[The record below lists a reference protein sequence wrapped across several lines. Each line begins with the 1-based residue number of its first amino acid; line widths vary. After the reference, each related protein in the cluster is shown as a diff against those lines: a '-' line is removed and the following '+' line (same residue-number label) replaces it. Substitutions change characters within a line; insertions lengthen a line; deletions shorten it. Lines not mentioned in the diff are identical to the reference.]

1 MKVKLNKEDVVAIV
15 LSSIWVAVIGIMIF
29 VR

>member
-1 MKVKLNKEDVVAIV
+1 MKVKLNKEDMVAIV
-15 LSSIWVAVIGIMIF
+15 VGSIWVAVIGIMIF

>member
-15 LSSIWVAVIGIMIF
+15 VSFIWVAVIGIMIF

>member
-15 LSSIWVAVIGIMIF
+15 VSSIWVAVIGIMILA
-29 VR
+29 R

>member
-1 MKVKLNKEDVVAIV
+1 MKVKLNKEDVAVAIV
-15 LSSIWVAVIGIMIF
+15 ISIWVAVIGIMIF

>member
-15 LSSIWVAVIGIMIF
+15 VSSIWVAVIGIMIF

>member
-15 LSSIWVAVIGIMIF
+15 VSSIWVAVIGIMIF
-29 VR
+29 AR

>member
-1 MKVKLNKEDVVAIV
+1 MKIRLNKEDVVAIV
-15 LSSIWVAVIGIMIF
+15 VSSIWVAVIGIMIF

>member
-1 MKVKLNKEDVVAIV
+1 MKMKLNKEDVVAIV
-15 LSSIWVAVIGIMIF
+15 VCSIWVAVIGIMIF